1 MKITTRFPEYDFTK
15 GLPDTQISRIS
26 GRLVS
31 LAISIGSVSVL
42 SRRSNRSNERSLS
55 IPANER
61 RRFPRRLRAV
71 MAGRGLRDK
80 ECKDSIMQCERFN
93 ARKATKDAKL
103 SGTSV
108 KRFDDR
114 SKDCNVF
121 ATGARLAVVIAVKE
135 LSGRPRCRRNRHL
148 DGGRI
153 AESRFE
159 ELVEFR
165 QWPEVSLE
173 FELPE
178 PVRLIREWR

>member
-1 MKITTRFPEYDFTK
+1 M
-15 GLPDTQISRIS
+15 
-26 GRLVS
+26 
-31 LAISIGSVSVL
+31 
-42 SRRSNRSNERSLS
+42 
-55 IPANER
+55 
-61 RRFPRRLRAV
+61 

-80 ECKDSIMQCERFN
+80 ECKDSIMQCERFK

-114 SKDCNVF
+114 SRDCSVF

-153 AESRFE
+153 AESKFE

-178 PVRLIREWR
+178 PVRLMREWRWCRWVECFELAGRVGELLSVRVRLLEPSDPTLSMEDACGLVLDPKAVSATGDAGTERDPPGWMGWA